1 MIGWAIEAMLA
12 SALLML
18 AVLVLRGPV
27 RNAFGARVA
36 YALWAL
42 PALRMVM
49 PPLPEG
55 WRGEALPV
63 LPAPEPLVIMLGK
76 PVATLPVETTPAA
89 IGWPSIALWLW
100 LGGAALLLT
109 WQAVGYLRFRYNVL
123 RHGIAVDRV
132 GSITV
137 VQSAAT
143 DGPLAFG
150 VFDRVVAFPRD
161 FAARFDAEERA
172 LALEHELGHH
182 ARGDLVANWVALAV
196 LALHWFNPLAW
207 TAFRKFRADQ
217 EMANDARVLAR
228 TGGAARHAYGCA
240 IVKAAHGRAVSPA
253 CHLNTVKD
261 LKGRLKMLGR
271 KKATRTQMATGSM
284 AIVALAIGGLAFTAS
299 GTQAAERVRAGME
312 DATGI
317 EMTMPDMPEMPE
329 TPETPD
335 VPAEPGTRH
344 IAVQQHKG
352 RDTVV
357 TVTRDGRTT
366 TYTGAEADRYLA
378 AHPAPV
384 PPVPPM
390 PPVPPVA
397 PVPPVPPMPPVPP
410 VDVNVDVADLN
421 AQAAELGRNGA
432 RLASVDAARL
442 QRQAAVIQR
451 HAMRDSVRIQ
461 RQAAAMAR
469 EAARIDTTQLR
480 RDALAMQRQSVQV
493 ERQSLRAALTGLE
506 HARAGLTVNR
516 NLTESQRAEALA
528 AVDRQLANL
537 RRRADDQD

>member
-1 MIGWAIEAMLA
+1 MTGWALEAMLA

-18 AVLVLRGPV
+18 TVMVLRGPV

-76 PVATLPVETTPAA
+76 PVATLPVETTHTAL
-89 IGWPSIALWLW
+89 GWPLIALALW
-100 LGGAALLLT
+100 LGGAALLLA

-123 RHGIAVDRV
+123 RLGIAVDRV

-207 TAFRKFRADQ
+207 AAFRTFRADQ

-228 TGGAARHAYGCA
+228 ADGAARHAYGCA

-261 LKGRLKMLGR
+261 LKGRLKMLGK
-271 KKATRTQMATGSM
+271 KKATRTQTAAGSM

-317 EMTMPDMPEMPE
+317 EMTMPELPELPEIPEVPPMPPMPDMA
-329 TPETPD
+329 T
-335 VPAEPGTRH
+335 APGTRH

-352 RDTVV
+352 RETTV
-357 TVTRDGRTT
+357 TVTTDGRTT
-366 TYTGAEADRYLA
+366 TYTGEAAERYLA
-378 AHPAPV
+378 AHPAPM
-384 PPVPPM
+384 PPAPPAPPAPNTAPVPPI
-390 PPVPPVA
+390 PPVPPV
-397 PVPPVPPMPPVPP
+397 PG
-410 VDVNVDVADLN
+410 DADLAELN
-421 AQAAELGRNGA
+421 AHAAELGRNAA
-432 RLASVDAARL
+432 RLASIDAARL
-442 QRQAAVIQR
+442 QRQAAQIQR
-451 HAMRDSVRIQ
+451 NAAFDSARIE
-461 RQAAAMAR
+461 RQAAATAR
-469 EAARIDTTQLR
+469 YAARMEAMRVRLDADNLR
-480 RDALAMQRQSVQV
+480 
-493 ERQSLRAALTGLE
+493 RQSLRTALAGLE
-506 HARAGLTVNR
+506 QARAGLASNR
-516 NLTESQRAEALA
+516 DLSDTQRTEAMASL
-528 AVDRQLANL
+528 DRELANM
-537 RRRADDQD
+537 RRRIAERD

>member
-18 AVLVLRGPV
+18 AVMVLRGPV

-63 LPAPEPLVIMLGK
+63 LPAPEPIVIMLGK

-89 IGWPSIALWLW
+89 LGWPSIALWLW
-100 LGGAALLLT
+100 LGGAALLLA

-123 RHGIAVDRV
+123 RLGIAVDRI

-161 FAARFDAEERA
+161 FAARFDPEERA

-207 TAFRKFRADQ
+207 AAFRKFRADQ

-228 TGGAARHAYGCA
+228 ADGAARHAYGCA

-261 LKGRLKMLGR
+261 LKGRLKMLGK
-271 KKATRTQMATGSM
+271 KKATRTQTATGSL
-284 AIVALAIGGLAFTAS
+284 AIMALALGGLAFTAS
-299 GTQAAERVRAGME
+299 GTQAAERVRAEVE

-317 EMTMPDMPEMPE
+317 EMPELPEIPQMPEMPE
-329 TPETPD
+329 TPEMPD
-335 VPAEPGTRH
+335 VPAMPHAAPVPGTRH
-344 IAVQQHKG
+344 IVVQKHKG
-352 RDTVV
+352 RDTTV
-357 TVTRDGRTT
+357 TVTTDGRTT
-366 TYTGAEADRYLA
+366 TYTGEAAERYLA
-378 AHPAPV
+378 AHPAP
-384 PPVPPM
+384 PPPAPPA
-390 PPVPPVA
+390 PPAPNVA
-397 PVPPVPPMPPVPP
+397 PVPPVPPMPPVPG
-410 VDVNVDVADLN
+410 VDVTELN
-421 AQAAELGRNGA
+421 AHAAELGRNAA
-432 RLASVDAARL
+432 RLAALDAARL
-442 QRQAAVIQR
+442 QRQAAQMQR
-451 HAMRDSVRIQ
+451 HAALDSARLQ

-469 EAARIDTTQLR
+469 EAARIDTAQLR
-480 RDALAMQRQSVQV
+480 RDALETQRQA
-493 ERQSLRAALTGLE
+493 LRAALTGLE
-506 HARAGLTVNR
+506 QARAGLTANR
-516 NLTESQRAEALA
+516 NLTDAQRAEAMA
-528 AVDRQLANL
+528 AIDGQLAKL
-537 RRRADDQD
+537 RRRVADRD

>member
-1 MIGWAIEAMLA
+1 MIGWALEAMLA

-27 RNAFGARVA
+27 RTAFGARIA

-42 PALRMVM
+42 PALRLVM

-63 LPAPEPLVIMLGK
+63 LPAPEPIVIMLGE
-76 PVATLPVETTPAA
+76 PVATLPVETTHSAL
-89 IGWPSIALWLW
+89 GWPPVALGLW
-100 LGGAALLLT
+100 LGGAALLLA

-123 RHGIAVDRV
+123 RLGIAVDRV

-161 FAARFDAEERA
+161 FAARFDPEERA

-228 TGGAARHAYGCA
+228 TDGAARHAYGCA

-261 LKGRLKMLGR
+261 LKGRLKMLGK
-271 KKATRTQMATGSM
+271 KKATRTQTATGAM
-284 AIVALAIGGLAFTAS
+284 AIMALAIGGLAFTAS
-299 GTQAAERVRAGME
+299 GTQAAERVRAGVE

-317 EMTMPDMPEMPE
+317 EMPEMPEIPEMPEMPE
-329 TPETPD
+329 TPEMPD
-335 VPAEPGTRH
+335 VPALPHAAPVPGTRH
-344 IAVQQHKG
+344 IVVQKHKG
-352 RDTVV
+352 RDTTV
-357 TVTRDGRTT
+357 TVTTDGRTT
-366 TYTGAEADRYLA
+366 TYTGEAAERYLA
-378 AHPAPV
+378 AHPAP
-384 PPVPPM
+384 PPPAPPA
-390 PPVPPVA
+390 PPAPNVA
-397 PVPPVPPMPPVPP
+397 PVPPVPPTPPMPPVPG
-410 VDVNVDVADLN
+410 VDMTELN
-421 AQAAELGRNGA
+421 AHAAELGRN
-432 RLASVDAARL
+432 AARL
-442 QRQAAVIQR
+442 QRQAAQMQR
-451 HAMRDSVRIQ
+451 HAALDSARLQ

-469 EAARIDTTQLR
+469 EAARIDTAQLR
-480 RDALAMQRQSVQV
+480 RDAMETQRQA
-493 ERQSLRAALTGLE
+493 LRAALTGLE

-516 NLTESQRAEALA
+516 NLTDAQRAEAMA
-528 AVDRQLANL
+528 AVDHELANL
-537 RRRADDQD
+537 RRRVADRD

>member
-27 RNAFGARVA
+27 RTAFGARVA

-42 PALRMVM
+42 PALRLVM

-63 LPAPEPLVIMLGK
+63 LPAPEPIVIMLGE
-76 PVATLPVETTPAA
+76 PVATLPVETTHSAL
-89 IGWPSIALWLW
+89 GWPPVALGLW
-100 LGGAALLLT
+100 LGGAALLLA

-123 RHGIAVDRV
+123 RLGIAVDRV

-161 FAARFDAEERA
+161 FAARFDPEERA

-207 TAFRKFRADQ
+207 TAFCKFRADQ

-228 TGGAARHAYGCA
+228 TDGAARHAYGCA

-261 LKGRLKMLGR
+261 LKGRLKMLGK
-271 KKATRTQMATGSM
+271 KKATRTQTATGAM
-284 AIVALAIGGLAFTAS
+284 AIMALAIGGLAFTAS
-299 GTQAAERVRAGME
+299 GTQAAERVRAGVE

-317 EMTMPDMPEMPE
+317 EMPEMPEIPEMPEMPE
-329 TPETPD
+329 TPEMPD
-335 VPAEPGTRH
+335 VPALPHAAPVPGTRH
-344 IAVQQHKG
+344 IVVQKHKG
-352 RDTVV
+352 RDTTV
-357 TVTRDGRTT
+357 TVTTDGRTT
-366 TYTGAEADRYLA
+366 TYTGEAAERYLA
-378 AHPAPV
+378 AHPAP
-384 PPVPPM
+384 PPPAPPA
-390 PPVPPVA
+390 PPAPNVA
-397 PVPPVPPMPPVPP
+397 PVPPVPPTPPMPPVPG
-410 VDVNVDVADLN
+410 VDMTELN
-421 AQAAELGRNGA
+421 AHAAELGRN
-432 RLASVDAARL
+432 AARL
-442 QRQAAVIQR
+442 QRQAAQMQR
-451 HAMRDSVRIQ
+451 HAALDSARLQ

-469 EAARIDTTQLR
+469 EAARIDTAQLR
-480 RDALAMQRQSVQV
+480 RDAMETQRQA
-493 ERQSLRAALTGLE
+493 LRAALTGLE

-516 NLTESQRAEALA
+516 NLTDAQRAEAMA
-528 AVDRQLANL
+528 AVDRELANL
-537 RRRADDQD
+537 RRRVADRD

>member
-1 MIGWAIEAMLA
+1 MIGWALEAMLA

-18 AVLVLRGPV
+18 AVMVLRGPV

-63 LPAPEPLVIMLGK
+63 LPTPEPIVIMLGD
-76 PVATLPVETTPAA
+76 PVATLPVETTHTAL
-89 IGWPSIALWLW
+89 GWPPVALGLW
-100 LGGAALLLT
+100 LGGAALLLA

-123 RHGIAVDRV
+123 RLGIAVDRV

-161 FAARFDAEERA
+161 FAARFDPEERA

-207 TAFRKFRADQ
+207 VAFRKFRADQ

-261 LKGRLKMLGR
+261 LKGRLKMLGK
-271 KKATRTQMATGSM
+271 KKATRTQTAAGSM
-284 AIVALAIGGLAFTAS
+284 AIVALALGGLAFTAS

-312 DATGI
+312 DATGFK
-317 EMTMPDMPEMPE
+317 MPEMPEIADMPE

-335 VPAEPGTRH
+335 VPAMPDAAPVPATRH
-344 IAVQQHKG
+344 ISVQKQKFG
-352 RDTVV
+352 ETTVIV
-357 TVTRDGRTT
+357 KADGRTT
-366 TYTGAEADRYLA
+366 TYTGAEAEKYLA
-378 AHPAPV
+378 THPAPMPPAPPAPPVPATGPV

-390 PPVPPVA
+390 PPVPG
-397 PVPPVPPMPPVPP
+397 
-410 VDVNVDVADLN
+410 DADIAELN
-421 AQAAELGRNGA
+421 AHAAELGRNAA
-432 RLASVDAARL
+432 RLASIDAARL
-442 QRQAAVIQR
+442 QRQAAQLQR
-451 HAMRDSVRIQ
+451 HAARDSARLQ
-461 RQAAAMAR
+461 RQAAAMTR
-469 EAARIDTTQLR
+469 EAARIDTAQLR
-480 RDALAMQRQSVQV
+480 RDALETQRQA
-493 ERQSLRAALTGLE
+493 LRAALTGLE
-506 HARAGLTVNR
+506 QARVGVTANR
-516 NLTESQRAEALA
+516 NLTDAQRAEAMVA
-528 AVDRQLANL
+528 IDGQLAKL
-537 RRRADDQD
+537 RRRVADRD